1 MSREN
6 VELARA
12 QYERWNA
19 GEFEAWIEAF
29 DPEAEYLSSVT
40 AAFDGRGEYRGHEG
54 IRQFVNDY
62 MEGWEYFRIEP
73 TEYLDAGPRVVVVMR
88 ATARGRVSGV
98 QVDRDLAH
106 VWTFRASRVIRHQSF
121 ASRQEALEAV
131 GLSE

>member
-1 MSREN
+1 MPQEN

-19 GEFEAWIEAF
+19 GELDAWVAAF

-40 AAFDGRGEYRGHEG
+40 AALDGRGEYVGHEG
-54 IRQFVNDY
+54 IRRFINEY
-62 MEGWEYFRIEP
+62 LEGWEYFRLEP
-73 TEYLDAGPRVVVVMR
+73 TEYLDAGTRVVVVMR
-88 ATARGRVSGV
+88 ATARGRGSGV
-98 QVDRDLAH
+98 RVERDLAH
-106 VWTFRASRVIRHQSF
+106 VWTFRGSRAIRHQSF